1 MRPEGIFKDKALA
14 LVVQGVLLF
23 AAVIYTT
30 HGGPNIFIVLCITT
44 LLTLY
49 VLQALNRRFRYYF
62 PIQGFFRKNTKKQD
76 TYILYGLTF
85 LAFFF
90 FLMGLTHSVI
100 LGVILSLIIV
110 LPGPIWFLFFS
121 KIVSSDIEK
130 EFKEEDPVVALTHCP
145 NCGKDAIQVGSFLEG
160 NKAIAVG
167 KCLKGCGIKFRKGP
181 EIVRFG

>member
-1 MRPEGIFKDKALA
+1 MSPESIFKDKALA

-30 HGGPNIFIVLCITT
+30 HGGADPFIVLCITT

-49 VLQALNRRFRYYF
+49 VLQALNHRFRYYF

-90 FLMGLTHSVI
+90 FLMGITHNVI

-110 LPGPIWFLFFS
+110 LPGPIWFLFVS
-121 KIVSSDIEK
+121 KRIASDIEK
-130 EFKEEDPVVALTHCP
+130 
-145 NCGKDAIQVGSFLEG
+145 S
-160 NKAIAVG
+160 
-167 KCLKGCGIKFRKGP
+167 LKRKTP
-181 EIVRFG
+181 LFH